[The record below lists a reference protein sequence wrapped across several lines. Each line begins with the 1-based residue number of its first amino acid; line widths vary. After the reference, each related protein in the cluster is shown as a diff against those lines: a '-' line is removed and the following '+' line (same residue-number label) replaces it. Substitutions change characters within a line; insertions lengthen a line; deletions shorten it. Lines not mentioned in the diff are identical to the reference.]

1 MSNFNLQ
8 LRQAASGIDP
18 VVADYALGYFNHIS
32 NSTEDAVLAQ
42 QLDIPKEIA
51 FLTELLISAGGDPIK
66 VDKLSEKLSETFSK
80 KLKDNMAK
88 LSITG
93 DTSKRL
99 LDINLIHNHQRDL
112 DSSLALLQST
122 TDLEHTGRIMETRV
136 DKKKLQKAEA
146 KIAKKVA
153 KRNNKF
159 VKYEASKLIN
169 ESKQEDYDSF
179 FMKVNPIEFG
189 AGAGKSKDI
198 KLDTFDLYVGAG
210 QRILSDAQLTL
221 AFGRRY
227 GLVGQNGIGKS
238 TLLRA
243 LSRRELDIPKHIT
256 ILHVEQEIRGDD
268 TPALQSV
275 LDADVWRKQ
284 LLMEQSKLNE
294 RMTEIDTLKKE
305 FEEESLEMRKLENEL
320 ADLEQKLE
328 DVYEKLG
335 EMESDKAEE

>member
-32 NSTEDAVLAQ
+32 SSTEDAVLAQ
-42 QLDIPKEIA
+42 QLDIPKEVA
-51 FLTELLISAGGDPIK
+51 FLEELLISAGGDPVK
-66 VDKLSEKLSETFSK
+66 VDKLSKKLSETFTK

-159 VKYEASKLIN
+159 VK
-169 ESKQEDYDSF
+169 
-179 FMKVNPIEFG
+179 
-189 AGAGKSKDI
+189 
-198 KLDTFDLYVGAG
+198 
-210 QRILSDAQLTL
+210 
-221 AFGRRY
+221 
-227 GLVGQNGIGKS
+227 
-238 TLLRA
+238 
-243 LSRRELDIPKHIT
+243 
-256 ILHVEQEIRGDD
+256 
-268 TPALQSV
+268 
-275 LDADVWRKQ
+275 
-284 LLMEQSKLNE
+284 
-294 RMTEIDTLKKE
+294 
-305 FEEESLEMRKLENEL
+305 
-320 ADLEQKLE
+320 
-328 DVYEKLG
+328 
-335 EMESDKAEE
+335 